1 MLIKDTIT
9 VSDREKTPEG
19 YLKVTATLSRTGIQD
34 YTKGELGLSGE
45 PTDIV
50 RVYRPD
56 SEVFSDQSMQSFA
69 AKPVTDDHPPQGV
82 GIADFRDKAVGISGD
97 TITREG
103 NYTKA
108 RLTLWSEDMIAKI
121 EAGKAEISLGY
132 QTELELTPGTTP
144 EGAAYD
150 AVQRNIRGN
159 HIAVV
164 DAGRCGAGC
173 RIADRQVTDCGGSCE
188 CASCQRQEK
197 EDTVSDQPN
206 KGSGF
211 VVDGVPVD
219 TLEDAKGVIGRLQE
233 RIAQDKDRMIE
244 LRTEVTTAMDK
255 HRKREREL
263 EDQLADEKSK
273 TSAAN
278 LDKLAEDRLNVMR
291 KAAMYL
297 PDYETEGVATVKIAR
312 DAVAAACGDAKVA
325 GKDDAYV
332 LAAFDMLP
340 DQPNQ
345 QGNAAAGSL
354 LIDAKNGTGEVKLTG
369 REAYLADMQN
379 AYLGDQKGA

>member
-1 MLIKDTIT
+1 M
-9 VSDREKTPEG
+9 
-19 YLKVTATLSRTGIQD
+19 
-34 YTKGELGLSGE
+34 
-45 PTDIV
+45 
-50 RVYRPD
+50 
-56 SEVFSDQSMQSFA
+56 
-69 AKPVTDDHPPQGV
+69 
-82 GIADFRDKAVGISGD
+82 
-97 TITREG
+97 
-103 NYTKA
+103 
-108 RLTLWSEDMIAKI
+108 
-121 EAGKAEISLGY
+121 
-132 QTELELTPGTTP
+132 
-144 EGAAYD
+144 
-150 AVQRNIRGN
+150 
-159 HIAVV
+159 
-164 DAGRCGAGC
+164 
-173 RIADRQVTDCGGSCE
+173 
-188 CASCQRQEK
+188 
-197 EDTVSDQPN
+197 SDQPN

-325 GKDDAYV
+325 GRDDAYV

-354 LIDAKNGTGEVKLTG
+354 LIDAKNGTGEIKLTG
-369 REAYLADMQN
+369 RDAYLADMQN